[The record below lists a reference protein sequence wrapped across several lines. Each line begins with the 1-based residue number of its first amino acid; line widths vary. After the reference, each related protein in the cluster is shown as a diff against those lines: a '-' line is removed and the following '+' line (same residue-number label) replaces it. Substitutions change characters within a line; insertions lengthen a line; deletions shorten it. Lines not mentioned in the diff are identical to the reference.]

1 VDSEQINLS
10 GTTKCLGYFYEKKS
24 IDRTFMTGLSRRL
37 FRRKSGIFLRILIL
51 TAVVFLVLP
60 VGIGADNSE
69 VLIRIPGPEG
79 AMPKALTMLSG
90 MIDLASLV
98 EVFDLRSSMDLMG
111 DRLDIVGDAGS
122 CRLLIGSP
130 LVLSKGAFTVLS
142 GPVRSLGGNLALPS
156 DFLTR
161 GLPALTGR
169 SVALD
174 MDRAALTLGAEG
186 TGRFA
191 GYRVEDLQRFA
202 SFIQRDQ
209 YVPEEILR
217 QEPKGLS
224 VVVLDPGHGGRSL
237 GAEGSTGTMEKNLVL
252 SVAEKLKKQLEEG
265 LGIKVVLTR
274 TADYY
279 VGLKERTAIANNNGA
294 ELFLSVHANATFR
307 REIEG
312 FETYYLNFKS
322 SDRDAGK
329 YAEME
334 NRALGVKG
342 GADEEALLE
351 AILWDMA
358 QTSFI
363 NESREFASRIQRSL
377 VRDLKGSDRG
387 VRQAPLAVLMGARM
401 PAVLVE
407 IGFISNPEQEVRL
420 NRESHQEQ
428 IAKAL
433 YMAIEDYHRAMLRGE
448 IKRDQL

>member
-1 VDSEQINLS
+1 MNLM
-10 GTTKCLGYFYEKKS
+10 GRQFPV
-24 IDRTFMTGLSRRL
+24 SRA
-37 FRRKSGIFLRILIL
+37 GVFLLALIIV
-51 TAVVFLVLP
+51 AVVISALP
-60 VGIGADNSE
+60 AGSVADNTGIK
-69 VLIRIPGPEG
+69 VRMPGAGGTLPR
-79 AMPKALTMLSG
+79 TVSVLSG
-90 MIDLASLV
+90 MIDLASLT
-98 EVFDLRSSMDLMG
+98 ETFDLRSSMDLMG
-111 DRLDIVGDAGS
+111 DRLDLVGDAGS

-142 GPVRSLGGNLALPS
+142 GPVMSLGGKLVLPS

-169 SVALD
+169 FAALD
-174 MDRAALTLGAEG
+174 AEGAVLTLGAEG

-191 GYRVEDLQRFA
+191 GYQADDLQRFA
-202 SFIQRDQ
+202 SFIQKDQ

-217 QEPKGLS
+217 EEPKGLS

-237 GAEGSTGTMEKNLVL
+237 GAEGSTGTLEKNLVL

-294 ELFLSVHANATFR
+294 DLFLSIHANATFR

-334 NRALGVKG
+334 NRALGVRG
-342 GADEEALLE
+342 GEDDEALLE

-363 NESREFASRIQRSL
+363 NESREFASSVQRSL
-377 VRDLKGSDRG
+377 VRDLRGSDRG

-407 IGFISNPEQEVRL
+407 IGFISNPEQEIKL

-428 IAKAL
+428 IARAL
-433 YMAIEDYHRAMLRGE
+433 YRAIEDYHRAMLRGE
-448 IKRDQL
+448 VKRNKQ